1 MDFLKNFVG
10 VWSVSDAELVSGTQQ
25 SESVTQARVAV
36 LSQMPSPR
44 RSLQR
49 NEERSLRSR
58 ASPVICFTCSN
69 VYADP
74 PPPSPTWLLEACFL
88 HL

>member
-1 MDFLKNFVG
+1 MTSCLFPLFFLLSGFLKNFVG

-58 ASPVICFTCSN
+58 ACISH
-69 VYADP
+69 
-74 PPPSPTWLLEACFL
+74 LLYMQ
-88 HL
+88 